1 MKINPNNPE
10 MEMETGKYKILI
22 VDDEPDILE
31 FIDYNLKREGF
42 KVYQASSGREAIATA
57 IKQVPDLI
65 LLDIMLPE
73 MDGIET
79 CEEIRKIPSLF
90 HTTIAFLTARGE
102 DYSQIAGFEAG
113 GDDYITKPI
122 KPKVLI
128 SRIKALLK
136 RSHAPVP
143 HHDKKH
149 GSRSDDIYMDR
160 ERYMVMK
167 MGKELELPK
176 KEFELL
182 NLLISK
188 PGKVFTREEIFQ
200 TVWGDKIIVGDR
212 TIDVHI
218 RKLREKIGE
227 GFIQTVKGVGYKF
240 IS

>member
-1 MKINPNNPE
+1 MKITPNNPE
-10 MEMETGKYKILI
+10 MEMETNKYKILI

-42 KVYQASSGREAIATA
+42 KVYQAGSGREAIATA
-57 IKQVPDLI
+57 IKQIPDLI

-149 GSRSDDIYMDR
+149 GSMSDDIYMDR
-160 ERYMVMK
+160 ERYMVIK
-167 MGKELELPK
+167 KGKELEMPK

>member
-1 MKINPNNPE
+1 
-10 MEMETGKYKILI
+10 MEIETDKYKILI

-31 FIDYNLKREGF
+31 FINYNLKREGF
-42 KVYQASSGREAIATA
+42 KVYQASSGREAISTA
-57 IKQVPDLI
+57 VRQIPDLI

-136 RSHAPVP
+136 RSHAAIPDNK
-143 HHDKKH
+143 DKK
-149 GSRSDDIYMDR
+149 GNISKDIYMDR
-160 ERYMVMK
+160 ERFIVVK
-167 MGKELELPK
+167 KGEDLELPK

-188 PGKVFTREEIFQ
+188 PGKVFTREEIFR

-227 GFIQTVKGVGYKF
+227 DLIQTVKGVGYKF
-240 IS
+240 IN

>member
-1 MKINPNNPE
+1 MN
-10 MEMETGKYKILI
+10 
-22 VDDEPDILE
+22 
-31 FIDYNLKREGF
+31 YNLKREGF
-42 KVYQASSGREAIATA
+42 KVYQASSGKEAIATA
-57 IKQVPDLI
+57 IKQIPDLI

-90 HTTIAFLTARGE
+90 HTTIAFLTARSE

-143 HHDKKH
+143 NYDGKS
-149 GSRSDDIYMDR
+149 GSTSDDIYMDR
-160 ERYMVMK
+160 ERFIVVK
-167 MGKELELPK
+167 KGKELELPK

-182 NLLISK
+182 NLLLSK
-188 PGKVFTREEIFQ
+188 PGKVFTREEIFHK
-200 TVWGDKIIVGDR
+200 VWGDKIIVGDR

-218 RKLREKIGE
+218 RKLREKIGDD
-227 GFIQTVKGVGYKF
+227 FIHTVKGVGYKF
-240 IS
+240 IN

>member
-1 MKINPNNPE
+1 
-10 MEMETGKYKILI
+10 MEIETNKFTILI

-31 FIDYNLKREGF
+31 FINYNLKREGF
-42 KVYQASSGREAIATA
+42 KVYQASSGREAIDTA
-57 IKQVPDLI
+57 IKQIPDLI
-65 LLDIMLPE
+65 LLDIMLPDL
-73 MDGIET
+73 DGIET
-79 CEEIRKIPSLF
+79 CQEIRKIPTLY

-136 RSHAPVP
+136 RSHLPLP
-143 HHDKKH
+143 KKDKKS
-149 GSRSDDIYMDR
+149 GNKSDDIYMDR
-160 ERYMVMK
+160 ERFIVVK
-167 MGKELELPK
+167 KGKELELPK

-188 PGKVFTREEIFQ
+188 PGKVFTREEIFH

-227 GFIQTVKGVGYKF
+227 NFIYTVKGVGYKF
-240 IS
+240 IN